1 MKAFIISTLS
11 ALTLAGALNVT
22 DIGVAAAQGGA
33 CFRGDTMDRD
43 GGPTGALGA
52 PKCGTNHTRRTVFR
66 ADRTVG

>member
-11 ALTLAGALNVT
+11 ALTLAGALNVA
-22 DIGVAAAQGGA
+22 DIGVAAAQAGA

-52 PKCGTNHTRRTVFR
+52 AKCGTNHTQPTAFR
-66 ADRTVG
+66 ANRTGG